1 MFVQFII
8 NDKQEK
14 LNIYFSS
21 KDLYNKIFNAD
32 DNNDYENSST
42 VIQLFKDLQDYI
54 KNIQ

>member
-21 KDLYNKIFNAD
+21 KDLYNKIFNSD